1 MSLPALLKHL
11 RLPIIGSPMFIV
23 SNPALVAAQC
33 KAGVVGSFPAL
44 NARGE
49 GTLNQWLTD
58 LKTELMADK
67 AAGGNPAP
75 FAVNQI
81 VHPSN
86 SRLADDIKL
95 CLQHEVPIFIT
106 SLQVPPKALIDG
118 AHAYGGIVLHDVISV
133 RHAKKALE
141 AGVDGLI
148 LVAAGAGGHA
158 GKLSPFAL
166 VGEIRKFY
174 DGLIILS
181 GAIATGDAVL
191 GAQAMGADLA
201 YMGTRFICTTEANAD
216 AAYKQGI
223 INASAND
230 VIYTNLFT
238 GVHGNYLRESIEKA
252 GLDADN
258 LPEADKSKMNFGSG
272 GDSAAKAWK
281 DIWGVGQG
289 VGQINDAPSTAELV
303 NHLEVEYN
311 AARARL
317 GLT

>member
-1 MSLPALLKHL
+1 MSLPALLQHL
-11 RLPIIGSPMFIV
+11 RLPIIAAPMFIV
-23 SNPALVAAQC
+23 SNPKLVAEQC

-44 NARGE
+44 NARGDGVLE
-49 GTLNQWLTD
+49 SWLIELKETLA
-58 LKTELMADK
+58 ADK
-67 AAGGNPAP
+67 AAGGHPAP

-86 SRLADDIKL
+86 TRLVEDITL
-95 CLQHEVPIFIT
+95 CLKHQVPIFIT
-106 SLQVPPKALIDG
+106 SLQAPPRELVDG
-118 AHAYGGIVLHDVISV
+118 AHAYGGIVLHDVINV

-141 AGVDGLI
+141 AGADGLI

-158 GKLSPFAL
+158 GTLSPFAL

-181 GAIATGDAVL
+181 GSIATGDAVL

-201 YMGTRFICTTEANAD
+201 YMGTRFICTTEANANEE
-216 AAYKQGI
+216 YKQGI
-223 INASAND
+223 IHSSAND

-238 GVHGNYLRESIEKA
+238 GVHGNYLRQSILNA
-252 GLDADN
+252 GLDPEH

-272 GDSAAKAWK
+272 GNAAAKAWK

-289 VGQINDAPSTAELV
+289 VGLIDDVPSTAELV
-303 NHLEVEYN
+303 NHLDAEYK

-317 GLT
+317 SL